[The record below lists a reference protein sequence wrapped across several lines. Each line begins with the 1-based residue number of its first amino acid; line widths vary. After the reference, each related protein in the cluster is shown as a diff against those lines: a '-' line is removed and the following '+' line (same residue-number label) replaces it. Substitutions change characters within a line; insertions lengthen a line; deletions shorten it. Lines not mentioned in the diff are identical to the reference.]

1 MSGAA
6 KVDSALV
13 EAGPGT
19 RTRRAHERIPTALK
33 VVLQEGASGVTRDV
47 SASGIYFRT
56 AAAPG
61 QGESIEFAVEF
72 VDNTGQ
78 RTWVLECKAAV
89 VRVEPEGDGFGVAAK
104 IIESKLGVA
113 GLAQG

>member
-1 MSGAA
+1 M
-6 KVDSALV
+6 DSALV

-33 VVLQEGASGVTRDV
+33 VLLQEGESGVTRDV
-47 SASGIYFRT
+47 SASGIYFRA
-56 AAAPG
+56 AAAPS
-61 QGESIEFAVEF
+61 QGDSIEFAVEF